1 LLHRDVPGQRF
12 LQLLPR
18 RTRSLMVET
27 ALLALGLVLVLEGL
41 VYALA
46 PSIVEELLEMLRSFS
61 EGQRRTMGLMA
72 VALGVLVVWIAKS
85 LGA

>member
-1 LLHRDVPGQRF
+1 
-12 LQLLPR
+12 
-18 RTRSLMVET
+18 
-27 ALLALGLVLVLEGL
+27 LEGL

-61 EGQRRTMGLMA
+61 EGQRRTMGLTA
-72 VALGVLVVWIAKS
+72 VALGVLLVWLAKA